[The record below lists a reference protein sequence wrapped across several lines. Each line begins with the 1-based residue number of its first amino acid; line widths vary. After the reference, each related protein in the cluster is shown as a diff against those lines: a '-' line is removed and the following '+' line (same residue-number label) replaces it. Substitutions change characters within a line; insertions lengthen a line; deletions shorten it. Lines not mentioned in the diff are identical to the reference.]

1 MLLATVRYRKRDML
15 KLKVSRSFI
24 KENGSCQMNGT
35 VITEASYLNLLTLTV
50 GNLGCQATLIINQIF
65 EFFFIDLN
73 QYFFRLFSLF
83 LERRCENLV
92 V

>member
-1 MLLATVRYRKRDML
+1 ML
-15 KLKVSRSFI
+15 KLKVSSSFI
-24 KENGSCQMNGT
+24 KGNGSRQMNRS
-35 VITEASYLNLLTLTV
+35 VITEASCLNLLALTV
-50 GNLGCQATLIINQIF
+50 GNLCRQATQIINQIF

-73 QYFFRLFSLF
+73 QYFSRLFSLF